1 MSKNSPYIK
10 TKLLK
15 KLKKRARKRYKF
27 EEVYTRNEQKQSVPL
42 YQVLDMIYDDDYY
55 RIIKKTTDRQKA
67 WNFYISKYREI
78 IFQGLDE
85 YYTYYNKT
93 PKSIHK
99 KTEPKP
105 LNVTLKTPVEFIVMD
120 DVSVKQMSNKIKV
133 Y

>member
-15 KLKKRARKRYKF
+15 KLKKKARKRYKF

-67 WNFYISKYREI
+67 WNFYISRYREI
-78 IFQGLDE
+78 IFQGLDK

-93 PKSIHK
+93 PKSIRK
-99 KTEPKP
+99 KIEPKP
-105 LNVTLKTPVEFIVMD
+105 LNVTLKTPVELIVRD
-120 DVSVKQMSNKIKV
+120 NESNKQISNKIKV